1 MPTPFNNYEIMRDQM
16 AGAFLR
22 YDQEAMIEKFSLRY
36 DANFL
41 YIRFV
46 GREYRID
53 RHTGTVSWEDIS
65 FGFIGDFIK
74 DTQARKIVEVVT
86 PDGSFIPKY
95 LDSDEAIIEFYYTSK
110 EQLICIKE
118 KLGAIKNIIHDCGY
132 AIKCIYE
139 APDSSNGLGTV
150 NICFTKAR
158 SKE

>member
-1 MPTPFNNYEIMRDQM
+1 MYNFEKEILQKKIKEI
-16 AGAFLR
+16 L
-22 YDQEAMIEKFSLRY
+22 
-36 DANFL
+36 
-41 YIRFV
+41 
-46 GREYRID
+46 
-53 RHTGTVSWEDIS
+53 GTEDIS

-86 PDGSFIPKY
+86 PDGSLIPKY
-95 LDSDEAIIEFYYTSK
+95 LDSVEAIIEFYYTSK

-118 KLGAIKNIIHDCGY
+118 KLVAIKNMIHDCGY
-132 AIKCIYE
+132 AINCIYE